1 MLNGCMP
8 VNNLQYNSKN
18 IPEIITKCDDDKDL
32 IDCAVH

>member
-1 MLNGCMP
+1 MP

-18 IPEIITKCDDDKDL
+18 IPEIIMKCDDMDL